1 MLILERDFIMRKFNI
16 ASLILAGLLAFA
28 PAAFARGGGGGG
40 HGGGGHFGA
49 GHAVAGHY
57 GGFHGGYWRGG
68 HWYGGGWG
76 PWGWGYGAGIYDYD
90 DDYYPD
96 TVTLPTYTNVV
107 VAVQQEL
114 AKLGYYHGPIDG
126 IVGPQTEKAISWF
139 QSVDKI
145 TITGAINGQ
154 TLKALQIS

>member
-1 MLILERDFIMRKFNI
+1 MRKFNI
-16 ASLILAGLLAFA
+16 VSLILAGLLAFA

-40 HGGGGHFGA
+40 HGGGGHFGGGGYFGA

-68 HWYGGGWG
+68 HWYAGG
-76 PWGWGYGAGIYDYD
+76 PWWWGDGAGIYDYD
-90 DDYYPD
+90 DDYPD
-96 TVTLPTYTNVV
+96 TETLPTYTNVV
-107 VAVQQEL
+107 VVVQQEL

-126 IVGPQTEKAISWF
+126 IVGPETEKAISWF

-145 TITGAINGQ
+145 TVTGAINGQ
-154 TLKALQIS
+154 TLKA

>member
-1 MLILERDFIMRKFNI
+1 MRKFNI

-40 HGGGGHFGA
+40 HGGGSHFGGGGHFAGA
-49 GHAVAGHY
+49 GHAVAGQ
-57 GGFHGGYWRGG
+57 HGGYWRGG
-68 HWYGGGWG
+68 HWYGGWG
-76 PWGWGYGAGIYDYD
+76 PWWWGDGAGVYDYD

-96 TVTLPTYTNVV
+96 TDTLPTYTNVV
-107 VAVQQEL
+107 VVVQQEL

-145 TITGAINGQ
+145 TVTGAINGQ